1 MPLVVPAYAL
11 DSGEIFVRQDVRDQP
26 GSPGRVV
33 RMVTE
38 TKSIQ
43 PEEAVAP
50 VEKGPPVEEPVPE
63 PLPTSETLDAPRTGV
78 RLSTAWSV
86 EGVLLSHDA

>member
-1 MPLVVPAYAL
+1 
-11 DSGEIFVRQDVRDQP
+11 
-26 GSPGRVV
+26 
-33 RMVTE
+33 MVTE

-63 PLPTSETLDAPRTGV
+63 PLPTFETLDAPRTGV

-86 EGVLLSHDA
+86 KVCLYHTMRDFEMAA